1 MATSSLN
8 RETVQISGGND
19 SIVIIKDMG
28 DLPGG
33 RVLDVSGVAA
43 GTAVVRAGHVL
54 YQNAAGDIVPLGV
67 ASSGAYDA
75 LPEGGEYI
83 GVLKTSVLVSD
94 PRASVLTMGQ
104 VNAAASPYPVT
115 DEIKTALK
123 HIQFL
128 Y

>member
-1 MATSSLN
+1 MPTATLN
-8 RETVQISGGND
+8 RESVQINGGND
-19 SIVIIKDMG
+19 SIVIVKAIADI
-28 DLPGG
+28 PGG
-33 RVLDVSGVAA
+33 RVLDVSGVDAD
-43 GTAVVRAGHVL
+43 TKVIKAGHVL
-54 YQNAAGDIVPLGV
+54 YQNAAGDIAPLGV
-67 ASSGAYDA
+67 SGSAYAA
-75 LPEGGEYI
+75 LPDSGSYV
-83 GVLKTSVLVSD
+83 GVLKVSVLVSD